1 MRTSNVVTWF
11 EIYVEDMDRAI
22 KFYETV
28 LDDKMTDM
36 PMPEGHGGQMTA
48 FPWVDGAPNSSG
60 ALVKHEMGKP
70 SATGTLVYFACK
82 DCAEELGRVEAA
94 GGKVVAPKF
103 AIGEF
108 GFCGIAMDT
117 EGNSIGFHSMK

>member
-11 EIYVEDMDRAI
+11 EIYVEDMARAK

-28 LDDKMTDM
+28 LGDEMTDM
-36 PMPEGHGGQMTA
+36 QAPDGFGGEMA
-48 FPWVDGAPNSSG
+48 SFPFIEGAPNTSG

-70 SATGTLVYFACK
+70 SSSGTLVYFACL
-82 DCAEELGRVEAA
+82 DCAIELSRVEAA
-94 GGKVVAPKF
+94 GGQVVAPKF
-103 AIGEF
+103 SIGDY

-117 EGNSIGFHSMK
+117 EGNSIGFHSMS